1 MKLGVMKQAL
11 PASLVDAD
19 LVFCYGANLG
29 WDASEALSPMGS
41 KAKVFDNLDTLV
53 TAIASEAKSGDQI
66 LVMSNG
72 GFGGIHQKLLTQL
85 AQ

>member
-1 MKLGVMKQAL
+1 
-11 PASLVDAD
+11 
-19 LVFCYGANLG
+19 
-29 WDASEALSPMGS
+29 MGR
-41 KAKVFDNLDTLV
+41 KAKVFDNMEALV
-53 TAIASEAKSGDQI
+53 AAIASEAKSGDQI